1 MDPATKAALIALKE
15 RGLSTMMLADMAM
28 ILMMEPTSAAA
39 AATPVPSHADKMPKM
54 PVDADAAA
62 DMIRKAIGA
71 SPATESPAKESPATE
86 SPAMA
91 ELKAI
96 GEAARAIGAPAAPM
110 SYAKRVTLVADK
122 HATGGAGTQTAPS
135 KSLRVIY
142 AQKIKTYYGIKLQ
155 FKSADDLWWAL
166 RHITES
172 GWYSVV
178 SVCAEKLKINLD
190 FNNATYLMREM
201 GLIEEDEEVNFFEEK
216 GKAFYQAMMNVIAE
230 ALKDPDV
237 QKAILVS
244 ISSPHPK
251 SKWGVHASKAAK
263 ATGFGLNPRTG
274 QIYFE

>member
-1 MDPATKAALIALKE
+1 
-15 RGLSTMMLADMAM
+15 
-28 ILMMEPTSAAA
+28 MMEPTSAAG
-39 AATPVPSHADKMPKM
+39 AATLVASHADKTPKV

-71 SPATESPAKESPATE
+71 SPATESPAKAAPATE

-96 GEAARAIGAPAAPM
+96 GEAARAIGAPATTV
-110 SYAKRVTLVADK
+110 SYAKRAALAEEK
-122 HATGGAGTQTAPS
+122 PQ
-135 KSLRVIY
+135 RVSY
-142 AQKIKTYYGIKLQ
+142 PLAIKTYYGIKLQ
-155 FKSADDLWWAL
+155 FTSADDMWWAL
-166 RHITES
+166 RHITKS

-178 SVCAEKLKINLD
+178 SVCAETLKIKLD
-190 FNNATYLMREM
+190 FKNAPYLMREM
-201 GLIEEDEEVNFFEEK
+201 GLIEDDEEVDFFEGK

-237 QKAILVS
+237 QKAVLVS

-274 QIYFE
+274 QFYFE